1 MSAKWRRGPESNRRS
16 RGLQPTA
23 FPLGYRAE
31 EHGRPDAIR
40 TRILELRT
48 LALIHLSYG
57 AKAFGETRTRNSA
70 LRRRASIPVGS
81 RTHGA
86 DGGTR
91 THDVAYRVTNAGPS
105 PLGYIGTIGCEPDR
119 TGGLAHTKGAF
130 SRLNYRSMAPE
141 LRFERRAPQRIS
153 AKSSTISRSPTSTH
167 FVGAY
172 APKRTRHA
180 LGISEFHYRSAWHVD
195 SPVGNT
201 NLKRWGSWTRTNA
214 CYGQNVVPYQTWL
227 LPIIGAGA
235 GARTRTVR
243 LKRPLRCRSRPAG
256 KVGRCGE
263 SRTRY
268 YLD

>member
-1 MSAKWRRGPESNRRS
+1 MEARAGIEPAIA
-16 RGLQPTA
+16 GLQPTA

-105 PLGYIGTIGCEPDR
+105 PLGYIGTIGCEPGSNR
-119 TGGLAHTKGAF
+119 RPCPYQGRVLPT
-130 SRLNYRSMAPE
+130 E
-141 LRFERRAPQRIS
+141 LSQHGS
-153 AKSSTISRSPTSTH
+153 GTSI
-167 FVGAY
+167 
-172 APKRTRHA
+172 KC
-180 LGISEFHYRSAWHVD
+180 
-195 SPVGNT
+195 
-201 NLKRWGSWTRTNA
+201 WGSWTRTNA